1 MVRVNA
7 VFAVMLGGDRLVT
20 RGAPLALLIELE

>member
-7 VFAVMLGGDRLVT
+7 VFAVALAGDRLEM
-20 RGAPLALLIELE
+20 RGAPLAVLIELE

>member
-7 VFAVMLGGDRLVT
+7 VFAAMLIGDRLLT
-20 RGAPLALLIELE
+20 RGAPLAVLIELE